1 MRILCKLLVFVY
13 LSGYCCLYRVFIIKL
28 LQMKNEET
36 VDKNIGSAEQLT
48 VETAIANLQQ
58 KTDLGA
64 RYYAAWWLGKFRVRE
79 SAAIEALLIALE
91 DESDRAPDGGYPLRR
106 NSARALGKLGD
117 MRAVTPLIR
126 CLKFPDFYVR
136 EAAAQALENLGDR
149 KCVSTLIEMLQG
161 GVEAAQFVPG
171 KPHLV
176 EPYEA
181 VIEALGTLGAT
192 EATSSIEPFIEHP
205 VAKVKYAAARAMYQ
219 LTLEDRYGNILIGAL
234 SGDDLQLRR
243 SALMDLAAVGYLPA
257 GEAIAETLAEN
268 SMKLIAL
275 KGLLETNL
283 QKDTLALSEEN
294 IRIMNLMDD
303 LL

>member
-1 MRILCKLLVFVY
+1 MR
-13 LSGYCCLYRVFIIKL
+13 
-28 LQMKNEET
+28 NEEQSLHST
-36 VDKNIGSAEQLT
+36 DDTEQLT
-48 VETAIANLQQ
+48 VETAIANLNQ
-58 KTDLGA
+58 KEDLGS
-64 RYYAAWWLGKFRVRE
+64 RYYAAWWLGKFRVKE
-79 SAAIEALLIALE
+79 EKAIEALLVALE

-117 MRAVTPLIR
+117 KRAVPALIR
-126 CLKFPDFYVR
+126 CLQFPDFYVR
-136 EAAAQALENLGDR
+136 EAAAQALENLADTS
-149 KCVSTLIEMLQG
+149 CVPYLMQLLKG
-161 GVEAAQFVPG
+161 GVEKAQFVPG

-176 EPYEA
+176 QPYEA

-192 EATSSIEPFIEHP
+192 EAIEVIKPFIEHP
-205 VAKVKYAAARAMYQ
+205 VDKVRYAAARAMYQ
-219 LTLEDRYGNILIGAL
+219 LTQAAKYGDLLIQAL

-275 KGLLETNL
+275 KGLLEKNLVTNPTEHL
-283 QKDTLALSEEN
+283 SKDSIKL
-294 IRIMNLMDD
+294 MQLMDS

>member
-1 MRILCKLLVFVY
+1 
-13 LSGYCCLYRVFIIKL
+13 
-28 LQMKNEET
+28 MKAASSNQVEPE
-36 VDKNIGSAEQLT
+36 LT
-48 VETAIANLQQ
+48 VEQAIANLLQ
-58 KTDLGA
+58 KEDLGS

-79 SAAIEALLIALE
+79 ETAIEALLIALE

-117 MRAVTPLIR
+117 RRAVPALIR
-126 CLKFPDFYVR
+126 CLQFPDFYVR
-136 EAAAQALENLGDR
+136 EAAAQALETLADAS
-149 KCVSTLIEMLQG
+149 CVPALMQLLAG
-161 GVEAAQFVPG
+161 GVAKAKFVPG

-181 VIEALGTLGAT
+181 IIEALGTLGAT
-192 EATSSIEPFIEHP
+192 EATELIEPFINHP
-205 VAKVKYAAARAMYQ
+205 VAKVTYAAARAMYQ
-219 LTLEDRYGNILIGAL
+219 LTQAAKYGDLLIQAL

-275 KGLLETNL
+275 KGLLEKNL
-283 QKDTLALSEEN
+283 AVNSGQDLSEDN
-294 IRIMNLMDD
+294 IKLMKFMDS